1 MNLQIQAIKAFDINI
16 SSELEEFLGSGCYDV
31 AEWANQEAENS
42 SEVIYYAEA
51 EKLYNEA
58 NPSER
63 EDAEGIIE
71 DCGGL
76 PTDCGM
82 KQRFCVLAFWILYRR
97 ISEDLTKQC
106 SELSELLTDSI
117 EIRANRV
124 KWGIIVEDMI
134 EALETA

>member
-1 MNLQIQAIKAFDINI
+1 MNLQRQAIKELNIKI
-16 SSELEEFLGSGCYDV
+16 SSELEDFLESGCYDI
-31 AEWANQEAENS
+31 AEFANQEADNS

-71 DCGGL
+71 DFDGF
-76 PTDCGM
+76 PADCSM
-82 KQRFCVLAFWILYRR
+82 KQRFCVIAFWILHRR

-106 SELSELLTDSI
+106 SELSELLAEAID
-117 EIRANRV
+117 IRANRV
-124 KWGIIVEDMI
+124 KWGAIVEDMI
-134 EALETA
+134 YVL